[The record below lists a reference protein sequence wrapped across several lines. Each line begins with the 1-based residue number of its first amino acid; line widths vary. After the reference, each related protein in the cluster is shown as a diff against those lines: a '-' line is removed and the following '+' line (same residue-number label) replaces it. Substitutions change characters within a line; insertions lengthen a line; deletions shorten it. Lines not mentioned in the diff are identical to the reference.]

1 MAEAE
6 EEEKKEGEGE
16 AAPKKSKKKLIIIV
30 VAVLVLLGGGIGGFL
45 VLGKKP
51 PAEEAEAEK
60 EHEEHEHLEV
70 VELDNFIVNLSEN
83 SSFLKIRIN
92 LEVSSDALH
101 STAPDAAGGG
111 GGHGGGDKSGLPGA
125 LGAREPMIRDS
136 IIRILSSKRA
146 EEVLSPEGKDTLKE
160 ELVDAVNE
168 AVGAEEPIVQGV
180 YFADFIIQ

>member
-16 AAPKKSKKKLIIIV
+16 AAPKKSKKKLIIII
-30 VAVLVLLGGGIGGFL
+30 VAVLVLLGGGVGGFL

-51 PAEEAEAEK
+51 PAEDAEAAQEQ
-60 EHEEHEHLEV
+60 EEHEHLEV

-83 SSFLKIRIN
+83 SSFLKVRIN
-92 LEVSSDALH
+92 LEVSSNALH
-101 STAPDAAGGG
+101 ASAAADAAGGG
-111 GGHGGGDKSGLPGA
+111 HGAEDKGGLPGA